1 MNDIHLESEI
11 KGFYGD
17 IKATEDILSY
27 ERENIAR
34 ILKNGLGDEIISY
47 IDNPPSPNYI
57 KGVIIKFKRW
67 LRTIKG
73 EN

>member
-1 MNDIHLESEI
+1 MNNIHLESEI
-11 KGFYGD
+11 NGFYGD

-34 ILKNGLGDEIISY
+34 MLKNGLGDEIKSY
-47 IDNPPSPNYI
+47 LNNPPKPKYI
-57 KGVIIKFKRW
+57 NGIIIKLKRW
-67 LRTIKG
+67 FRTIKG

>member
-1 MNDIHLESEI
+1 MNNIHLENEI
-11 KGFYGD
+11 NGFYGD

-34 ILKNGLGDEIISY
+34 MLKNGLGDEIKSY
-47 IDNPPSPNYI
+47 LNNPPKPNYVNGI
-57 KGVIIKFKRW
+57 IIKLKRW
-67 LRTIKG
+67 FRTIKG